1 MRLASRPLD
10 GDPISPRTRRV
21 AALLAREKTGEIL
34 ARLRNHPYL
43 SASELARME
52 HIHVATAQRYLRELQ
67 EADLVGVRRRRGS
80 TRPTEEYWLREP
92 HIRIDID
99 LERTP
104 GISEDEL
111 VALAKRLGVR
121 DSGQNNVVY
130 DTHPE
135 TGIVQGLLILSEDQP
150 RLVSKRLGVPPS
162 VGRFLSQLPI
172 HEAAPVRVWDLMQ
185 QAGLG
190 IADLPTVLAALG
202 RFSPVANKD
211 QEVNHDE
218 QAVTEGSA
226 RPVDPAV
233 KRVFE
238 ELAVSQ
244 DAAHDGPTVRVLEV
258 SVLDPGSRKRGRN
271 RSDDGHDDDA
281 GDEPEAGP
289 EAGPPLEP
297 ATPEVAT

>member
-43 SASELARME
+43 SASELARTE

-104 GISEDEL
+104 GVSEDEL

-121 DSGQNNVVY
+121 DSGHENVVY

-135 TGIVQGLLILSEDQP
+135 TGIVQGLLILSEQQP
-150 RLVSKRLGVPPS
+150 RLVSKRLGVPLS
-162 VGRFLSQLPI
+162 VGRFLSRLPI
-172 HEAAPVRVWDLMQ
+172 HGAPPVRVWDLMQ

-202 RFSPVANKD
+202 RFSPAAADGPEGEPAKD
-211 QEVNHDE
+211 VP
-218 QAVTEGSA
+218 EGSA
-226 RPVDPAV
+226 RPVDPSV

-238 ELAVSQ
+238 ELAVSH
-244 DAAHDGPTVRVLEV
+244 DNGSDGPSVRVVDVTVFEPE
-258 SVLDPGSRKRGRN
+258 SPRGG
-271 RSDDGHDDDA
+271 DTDDDDDQK
-281 GDEPEAGP
+281 GPDDPRVDDPDETPPMEKTTPEA
-289 EAGPPLEP
+289 
-297 ATPEVAT
+297 TP